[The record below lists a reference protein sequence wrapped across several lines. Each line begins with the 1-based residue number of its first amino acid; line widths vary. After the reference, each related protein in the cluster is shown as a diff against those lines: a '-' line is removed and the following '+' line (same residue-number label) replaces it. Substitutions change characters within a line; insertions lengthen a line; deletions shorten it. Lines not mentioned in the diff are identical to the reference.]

1 MVAPPD
7 RALVSAAFDNDFLAG
22 FLYLMQ
28 LTIPFACKDDG
39 LKSLF
44 KLKEVLAKSS
54 LAFLPLAS
62 SFHHYRCSAPYSRI
76 KFGSLDLERK

>member
-7 RALVSAAFDNDFLAG
+7 RALVCAFDNDFIAG

-39 LKSLF
+39 LKNLF
-44 KLKEVLAKSS
+44 KLKELFYKKLVGI
-54 LAFLPLAS
+54 LAFGFFLPC
-62 SFHHYRCSAPYSRI
+62 RCSAPLFQN
-76 KFGSLDLERK
+76 KFCSLDLERK